1 MSLLKAD
8 KLIDELIEISDTKY
22 GYLKVGRDT
31 LNEDILFIEKYEKLK
46 EILGVSKIDEIDF
59 KQLPKMKNLKA
70 IIEKISDLE
79 SVNKKN
85 VLMAKATR
93 AYKK

>member
-46 EILGVSKIDEIDF
+46 EILGASKIDEIDF